1 MRCDVEV
8 TFVKEGSEVYDPV
21 TGDYI
26 TSEPITVT
34 KWANVSDA
42 NGEIVNMR
50 YGTLKQTA
58 KVIRLNEVYK
68 DSFDYI
74 LVGEPKFIL
83 AMPAKHF
90 RRESVFTVGESQ

>member
-1 MRCDVEV
+1 MRYDSLIS
-8 TFVKEGSEVYDPV
+8 FVKEGSEVYDPN

-26 TSEPITVT
+26 ASEPVSIE

-42 NGEIVNMR
+42 NGEIVNML

-68 DSFDYI
+68 NSVDYI
-74 LVGEPKFIL
+74 LVDGVKFIL
-83 AMPAKHF
+83 AMPTKHF
-90 RRESVFTVGESQ
+90 RHESVFTVGESQ

>member
-1 MRCDVEV
+1 MRYDSLIS
-8 TFVKEGSEVYDPV
+8 FVKEGSEVYNTV

-26 TSEPITVT
+26 ASEPVAVT

-42 NGEIVNMR
+42 NGEIVNML

-74 LVGEPKFIL
+74 LVGDPKFIL

>member
-1 MRCDVEV
+1 MRYDSLIS
-8 TFVKEGSEVYDPV
+8 FVKEGSEVYDPN

-26 TSEPITVT
+26 ASEPVSIE

-42 NGEIVNMR
+42 NGEIVNML

-90 RRESVFTVGESQ
+90 RHESVFTVGESQ

>member
-1 MRCDVEV
+1 MRYDSLIS
-8 TFVKEGSEVYDPV
+8 FVKGGSEVYNPD

-26 TSEPITVT
+26 TSEPVNVT

-42 NGEIVNMR
+42 NGEIVNLL

-90 RRESVFTVGESQ
+90 RSESVFTVGESQ